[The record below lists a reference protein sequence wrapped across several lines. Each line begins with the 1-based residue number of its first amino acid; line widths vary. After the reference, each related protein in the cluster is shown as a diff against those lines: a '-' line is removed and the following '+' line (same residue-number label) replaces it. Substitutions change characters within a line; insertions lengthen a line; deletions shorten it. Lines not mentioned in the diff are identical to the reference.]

1 MGNLILSC
9 TDRAIKEGAK
19 LLREGKVVIYPT
31 DTLYGVGCNAL
42 DEEAIKRVFK
52 LKKRD
57 SNKPLS
63 IALCDLK
70 MLRRYASFDDKAM
83 KVMEKFFPGPV
94 TFILRKKGL
103 PDILTGGS
111 EKVGV
116 RIPEDRTALKLI
128 MEAEVPIVTTS
139 ANVTGRASAKTA
151 EKALEELPDADLA
164 LDGGKRSG
172 LPSTIIDLTCH
183 PPEILREGGKSAS
196 EVRSVLDEIY
206 EL

>member
-1 MGNLILSC
+1 MLSC

-19 LLREGKVVIYPT
+19 QLREGKVVIYPT

-57 SNKPLS
+57 RSKPLS

-111 EKVGV
+111 ENVGV

-128 MEAEVPIVTTS
+128 MEASVPIVTTS
-139 ANVTGRASAKTA
+139 ANVTGSASAETA
-151 EKALEELPDADLA
+151 EEAVAELPEADLV
-164 LDGGKRSG
+164 LDGGKRAS
-172 LPSTIIDLTCH
+172 LPSTIID
-183 PPEILREGGKSAS
+183 RRRA
-196 EVRSVLDEIY
+196 VF
-206 EL
+206 